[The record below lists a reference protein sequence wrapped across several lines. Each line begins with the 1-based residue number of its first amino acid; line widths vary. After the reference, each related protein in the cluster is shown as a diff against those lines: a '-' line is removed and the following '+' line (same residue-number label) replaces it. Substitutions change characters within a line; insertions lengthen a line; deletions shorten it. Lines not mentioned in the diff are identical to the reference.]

1 MDRIVVLRL
10 EVAACCAEA
19 ALNGVPLLRL
29 ASPAGPPAAA
39 GTTAANPVVA
49 LLPVNEF
56 TLQGLNELTLTVQP
70 APPGAPDDAPSHSVL
85 AERAG
90 AATLQ
95 LLLPRVG
102 QRAHPAH
109 ARTLTQLDWAVGAGD
124 AYDAPLVRSQRV
136 ELPIGFPRW
145 RWLDAPVLPDT
156 PALQAAGLR
165 FLQELASALM
175 RGDSEPFVQAT
186 RLRLEEMAQ
195 AYQRPLADEV
205 GRLRAALQAWH
216 AAGALQAALPE
227 AAAVRWRR
235 VAGGRL
241 LEAVTATGAP
251 AWCFTGIDGT
261 PRAWP
266 MRLAQIEGR
275 FYALR

>member
-10 EVAACCAEA
+10 EATGCRAEA

-29 ASPAGPPAAA
+29 APPVGLPAA
-39 GTTAANPVVA
+39 GTVTANAVA
-49 LLPVNEF
+49 LPVNEF

-70 APPGAPDDAPSHSVL
+70 ALPGAPDDAPLQSEL

-90 AATLQ
+90 TATLQ

-109 ARTLTQLDWAVGAGD
+109 ARTLTQLDWAVAAGD

-145 RWLDAPVLPDT
+145 RWLDAPVLPDS
-156 PALQAAGLR
+156 PALYAAGLR

-186 RLRLEEMAQ
+186 RLRLEELAQ

-216 AAGALQAALPE
+216 AAGALQPALPDAAAL
-227 AAAVRWRR
+227 RWRR

-241 LEAVTATGAP
+241 LEAVNVDGAP
-251 AWCFTGIDGT
+251 AWRFAGVDGAA

-266 MRLAQIEGR
+266 MRLAQIDGR